1 MVVVRC
7 CWSHLRFLYV
17 INWLSSAG
25 ADFPLVSGTATRN
38 FLYKNC
44 SSKFRNIHWKTPVLQ
59 SHFNK
64 VAVKKRPQ
72 QRCFPVNIAK
82 CLKTPILKSIC
93 HRLLRGCFFVWNP
106 SHHSPFSPVTLTVKT
121 ENTITN
127 WLYLKA
133 YRQISKK
140 WCFKKYWS
148 CDKVC
153 QFSAL

>member
-1 MVVVRC
+1 MLFVVVDRISGFC
-7 CWSHLRFLYV
+7 SLSIDYHQQAMTSHLFQEQPPEIFY
-17 INWLSSAG
+17 I
-25 ADFPLVSGTATRN
+25 
-38 FLYKNC
+38 
-44 SSKFRNIHWKTPVLQ
+44 KTVLQ
-59 SHFNK
+59 NFAIFTGKHLYCSLIFNK
-64 VAVKKRPQ
+64 VAVKKRLQ

-93 HRLLRGCFFVWNP
+93 QRLLRGCFFVWNH

-140 WCFKKYWS
+140 WCFKKYCS